1 MGFTALHGLAAKG
14 MTQEIQ
20 KLVDNEWVPVR
31 NSPSVQYAGR
41 HKNSTLAT
49 AAFLACDRCD
59 RAILTEAV
67 RSQIPWEVDE
77 WGNNALHYAAE
88 GGHEDTIGLL
98 LEINFDAQMQDR
110 SGHTALMLAAREA
123 RVDVVHM
130 LIQRSVDVNA
140 CNSERRT
147 ALHQVCASEMLM
159 RRNLPSHTS
168 LVPRI
173 FFSTHE
179 HVLRY

>member
-59 RAILTEAV
+59 RL
-67 RSQIPWEVDE
+67 RSRDSHGSGEVADPV
-77 WGNNALHYAAE
+77 
-88 GGHEDTIGLL
+88 GGG
-98 LEINFDAQMQDR
+98 
-110 SGHTALMLAAREA
+110 
-123 RVDVVHM
+123 
-130 LIQRSVDVNA
+130 
-140 CNSERRT
+140 
-147 ALHQVCASEMLM
+147 
-159 RRNLPSHTS
+159 
-168 LVPRI
+168 
-173 FFSTHE
+173 
-179 HVLRY
+179 